1 MRRENKRKGLNRLLV
16 LVLAAAVTMAF
27 SFTSISFA
35 AEETGGSTKQV
46 SVGNLA
52 SGQMADFVTDPSPQS
67 KYYDGQEQWD
77 ANGALPRVP
86 VSSSLVEGQDYTRIY
101 FFTTDR
107 RWNPTGDPNNH
118 QETAKQFH
126 DRLLKDTHG
135 SVLENGQGIAGP
147 GYIWEFVY
155 GLNKY
160 EGYGPYDVRHS
171 INSILDVEI
180 SDQSIYEGDQEPE
193 TSYQTQF
200 TNNNP
205 NNYNK
210 YKLSFSRKAGDTPGK
225 YAVQGTFEP
234 TEDSDHL
241 TIIPYSAEK
250 KYLNIHGTLRDGSVG
265 SFSYIVGDSTEGYIF
280 VKIHDGVFTIKKKS
294 HLIYNSNTSQ
304 PSEVTS
310 DGKWKP
316 GEESEKLQTAKELN
330 FQNSGY
336 TLTGWNTQA
345 DGKGTSYKPGDTY
358 KFTDADDGK
367 DVTLYAQWKENS
379 APYVPVTPSTPT
391 EEHTVTFHP
400 NNGESNFTQTVPDG
414 GKAVQPEDPAQE
426 GYTFDGW
433 FTDSSLT
440 QAYDFNTPVK
450 GNLDLYAKWT
460 KTVKPVNPVKPVKPS
475 KKVTGILLPKVIAKG
490 KHAQT
495 LTWTALKNVDGY
507 FIYTNHCD
515 EAQGRIPHPFK
526 KVADYKASKARV
538 YTKKNLK
545 TYHNYKYYVAA
556 YKIKNGKKVIV
567 RNSVTVHS
575 VCGNTSARSTNVKSV
590 EVSKH
595 AVTLKKGQ
603 TYKVKASISKLNKKR
618 AFLDA
623 THCGLLRYLTA
634 DSKIATVNYK
644 TGVIKAKKAGKT
656 TVYVLGVNGI
666 RDKVTVTVK

>member
-16 LVLAAAVTMAF
+16 LVLAAVVTMAF

-35 AEETGGSTKQV
+35 AEEGEGTGSV
-46 SVGNLA
+46 S
-52 SGQMADFVTDPSPQS
+52 
-67 KYYDGQEQWD
+67 QEQTQEISVD
-77 ANGALPRVP
+77 SPLPQTW
-86 VSSSLVEGQDYTRIY
+86 SNITLVTN
-101 FFTTDR
+101 TDR
-107 RWNPTGDPNNH
+107 FGEYDIDKTKKLDVVYKLQNPISPYYGQLLANPTKHIVLQTVTYNGVEYKIIDKKNNISDTLDSF
-118 QETAKQFH
+118 TAEHPGKGYIYTKWDNDRDEKDVFSFYTKAHINWKDVDTDEVVSPWPCPYTYELRNDDKLFVQDDKYDVSRYAFNYKFNGYRYVKTEGNPKGKFSDLTGAVEINVLYKKQFTVTY
-126 DRLLKDTHG
+126 KDG
-135 SVLENGQGIAGP
+135 
-147 GYIWEFVY
+147 
-155 GLNKY
+155 
-160 EGYGPYDVRHS
+160 
-171 INSILDVEI
+171 
-180 SDQSIYEGDQEPE
+180 
-193 TSYQTQF
+193 
-200 TNNNP
+200 
-205 NNYNK
+205 
-210 YKLSFSRKAGDTPGK
+210 
-225 YAVQGTFEP
+225 
-234 TEDSDHL
+234 
-241 TIIPYSAEK
+241 
-250 KYLNIHGTLRDGSVG
+250 
-265 SFSYIVGDSTEGYIF
+265 
-280 VKIHDGVFTIKKKS
+280 
-294 HLIYNSNTSQ
+294 
-304 PSEVTS
+304 
-310 DGKWKP
+310 
-316 GEESEKLQTAKELN
+316 
-330 FQNSGY
+330 
-336 TLTGWNTQA
+336 A
-345 DGKGTSYKPGDTY
+345 DGKVFSDQTETVDRNAETPAFEGKTEREGYSFIGWDKEIAPAV
-358 KFTDADDGK
+358 TDNI
-367 DVTLYAQWKENS
+367 VYTAQWKENS

-433 FTDSSLT
+433 FTDSSFT
-440 QAYDFNTPVK
+440 QKYDFNTPVK
-450 GNLDLYAKWT
+450 GNIDLYAKWN
-460 KTVKPVNPVKPVKPS
+460 KVVKPVNPVKPVKPS

-490 KHAQT
+490 KHTQT

-590 EVSKH
+590 KVSKH

>member
-35 AEETGGSTKQV
+35 AEETEGGSTATQVKTQEVNDNDTLPREWSNIANIKGRVDGYYLDLDNSKKLDIEYRVQV
-46 SVGNLA
+46 SSA
-52 SGQMADFVTDPSPQS
+52 SNPDNPDNGKIVDPKHIVKQYIIYNGQQYDNVSEFSAQHPGKGELVTKWDNNRIE
-67 KYYDGQEQWD
+67 YDGF
-77 ANGALPRVP
+77 
-86 VSSSLVEGQDYTRIY
+86 SFYTHICVMCIDEDTNQLIPPWKSVDTIY
-101 FFTTDR
+101 
-107 RWNPTGDPNNH
+107 
-118 QETAKQFH
+118 
-126 DRLLKDTHG
+126 
-135 SVLENGQGIAGP
+135 
-147 GYIWEFVY
+147 Y
-155 GLNKY
+155 
-160 EGYGPYDVRHS
+160 
-171 INSILDVEI
+171 
-180 SDQSIYEGDQEPE
+180 
-193 TSYQTQF
+193 
-200 TNNNP
+200 NP
-205 NNYNK
+205 NNDAYD
-210 YKLSFSRKAGDTPGK
+210 LSSRDKPHIRG
-225 YAVQGTFEP
+225 YRYVQ
-234 TEDSDHL
+234 
-241 TIIPYSAEK
+241 
-250 KYLNIHGTLRDGSVG
+250 
-265 SFSYIVGDSTEGYIF
+265 TEGNLTG
-280 VKIHDGVFTIKKKS
+280 KISELTGQYTVNVLYKKQFTVTYKDGVGG
-294 HLIYNSNTSQ
+294 
-304 PSEVTS
+304 EVFPDQTKTV
-310 DGKWKP
+310 DRNAKTPAFEGKTEREGYSFIGWD
-316 GEESEKLQTAKELN
+316 KEIAPAVTDN
-330 FQNSGY
+330 VVY
-336 TLTGWNTQA
+336 T
-345 DGKGTSYKPGDTY
+345 
-358 KFTDADDGK
+358 
-367 DVTLYAQWKENS
+367 AQWKENS

-433 FTDSSLT
+433 FTDSSFT
-440 QAYDFNTPVK
+440 QKYDFNTPVK
-450 GNLDLYAKWT
+450 GNIDLYAKWN
-460 KTVKPVNPVKPVKPS
+460 KVVKPVNPVKPVKPS
-475 KKVTGILLPKVIAKG
+475 RKVTGILLPKVIAKG
-490 KHAQT
+490 KHTQT

-526 KVADYKASKARV
+526 KVADYKSSKARV

-590 EVSKH
+590 KVSKH

-634 DSKIATVNYK
+634 DSNIATVNYK
-644 TGVIKAKKAGKT
+644 TGMIKAKKAGKT